1 MWQKRAGKDCVGVV
15 LGLRT
20 DFHTQRG
27 KCGRSSTSPVLRIW
41 LWDIMGFQGDQGF
54 QICCEHFLAPSGN
67 HSNCR
72 SELETRAWTF
82 VLSSWMIIV
91 CLLLMDRQIC
101 WPMTSCAQGMDC
113 QWWCLYASRFFKAL
127 QPGQGELQ
135 VTSSNPQWSKEI
147 QLRNFGLRTNGI
159 SHPFSHH
166 INQYYINCNHRH
178 STSSK
183 NSTTKVNKG
192 FLQEFWSEHHARV
205 KCGLFVVVWG
215 WGCKEK
221 LSATWFR
228 SGLGFGP
235 AGFWSKQH
243 YNFCWSEHRWCCG
256 RRKAF
261 IPFHFVLMSFDFH
274 LHVQ

>member
-1 MWQKRAGKDCVGVV
+1 
-15 LGLRT
+15 
-20 DFHTQRG
+20 
-27 KCGRSSTSPVLRIW
+27 
-41 LWDIMGFQGDQGF
+41 
-54 QICCEHFLAPSGN
+54 
-67 HSNCR
+67 
-72 SELETRAWTF
+72 
-82 VLSSWMIIV
+82 
-91 CLLLMDRQIC
+91 MDRQIC

-147 QLRNFGLRTNGI
+147 QLRNFGLRTSGI

-166 INQYYINCNHRH
+166 IDQYYINCNHRH

-215 WGCKEK
+215 WGRKEK

-274 LHVQ
+274 ATCSCSCQVISFPSSIDSCSHAFFHLPMRSLTRSFFLVFIHFFFCSFIHSIFH